1 MAATIYVGVLM
12 FTLDMPGVHSLKQKR
27 ALVLPITEK
36 LKSRFPVSV
45 ARLDGLE
52 AYAWERIGVSA
63 ISADAVW
70 LERTLDR
77 VLSFVLSRG
86 LNVRDSSR
94 DIEVWDA
101 VGVPG

>member
-1 MAATIYVGVLM
+1 VAATTYVGVLT
-12 FTLDMPGVHSLKQKR
+12 FTLELPGVRSLKQKR

-36 LKSRFPVSV
+36 LKARFPVSV

-52 AYAWERIGVSA
+52 AHAWERIGVAA

-77 VLSFVLSRG
+77 ALAFVLSRG
-86 LNVRDSSR
+86 LDVRDSAR

-101 VGVPG
+101 VGAPG